1 MKLCAHS
8 TKIEPLQSR
17 ARARFSLCSLQ
28 FGIMSRRPFLSVP
41 LLIYAHRRR
50 CMRMKDRINC
60 TRTRLVRAKGSLF
73 PHFNMFT
80 YQISHSQKL
89 ISMCAPFQL
98 ISSAFHFNFANYS
111 TANQKKKNTFA
122 INRLKANSQLNIQ
135 RSTLIFCSG
144 VDFNAKIK
152 RSENNNYQF

>member
-8 TKIEPLQSR
+8 TKLEPLQSI

-135 RSTLIFCSG
+135 RSTLFFAAAWILMR
-144 VDFNAKIK
+144 K
-152 RSENNNYQF
+152 